1 MAKKRKATYV
11 GSGKENSKPQV
22 GKDISKLASAQRAQR
37 ERERN
42 LKQST
47 TQRSEQ
53 HLLWDTR
60 TQPLHEINIGATRDE
75 HCANI
80 GNNLHIREDTQRAN
94 TIAQA
99 RQKSSYADKGKG
111 LLTYAIEKDS
121 LVLFLHNALCLS
133 KKSVVWIIWSLNKFE
148 IMCHNYYLP
157 NKFIGKLSIC
167 LQQPLPL
174 KPNPDVYTENLS
186 LNKIWQSNFR
196 GFVREM
202 LPNVGIETTQFEG
215 IVRYEAGVGVA
226 DGRNCIRELRRNIA
240 RCEVL
245 LLLLEG
251 DENRGFDYGKKWKE
265 IRMG

>member
-22 GKDISKLASAQRAQR
+22 GKDISKLASAQRARR

-148 IMCHNYYLP
+148 IMCHNY
-157 NKFIGKLSIC
+157 C
-167 LQQPLPL
+167 
-174 KPNPDVYTENLS
+174 
-186 LNKIWQSNFR
+186 
-196 GFVREM
+196 
-202 LPNVGIETTQFEG
+202 
-215 IVRYEAGVGVA
+215 YEAGVGVA
-226 DGRNCIRELRRNIA
+226 DGRNCMRELRRLEDEDGSLTGVVSGFVIA
-240 RCEVL
+240 IVYDL
-245 LLLLEG
+245 L
-251 DENRGFDYGKKWKE
+251 NVQSHYV
-265 IRMG
+265 